1 MNKSNAALAVIA
13 VLFFGSYVFTVFVG
27 DNALV
32 NRSQASKDAKG
43 NYQITTKLLDGSQII
58 EVYEVHEDGS
68 PKSHSL
74 AKLGTEPGAELQNIK
89 PPSKFEPK
97 FKKG

>member
-1 MNKSNAALAVIA
+1 MQNALIGIVAI
-13 VLFFGSYVFTVFVG
+13 LFFGYYVFSVFLAE
-27 DNALV
+27 DALTK
-32 NRSQASKDAKG
+32 RSTASSDAKG
-43 NYQITTKLLDGSQII
+43 NYQITTKMLDGSQII

-74 AKLGTEPGAELQNIK
+74 AKLGTEPGAVPKNIK
-89 PPSKFEPK
+89 PPSKFVPK

>member
-1 MNKSNAALAVIA
+1 MQKMLIGVVAL
-13 VLFFGSYVFTVFVG
+13 LFFGYYTYTVFLA
-27 DNALV
+27 DDALI
-32 NRSQASKDAKG
+32 NRSEATKDSQG
-43 NYQITTKLLDGSQII
+43 NYQITTKSLDGSQII
-58 EVYEVHEDGS
+58 EVYNVHEDGS

-74 AKLGTEPGAELQNIK
+74 AKLGAEPGAQPKNIK